1 MEEKENKYWKAYL
14 VIKVMNMKTK
24 KKKRMWNGKQSK
36 INDEWILYMEKK
48 NWLQG
53 TTCKIFVII
62 LRCFSQRHS
71 AVRTVMR
78 NLWKINNRKWWAWQN
93 EGT

>member
-24 KKKRMWNGKQSK
+24 KKKECEMVNKAKSMMNEFYTWK
-36 INDEWILYMEKK
+36 KK

-78 NLWKINNRKWWAWQN
+78 NLWKINNRKW
-93 EGT
+93 